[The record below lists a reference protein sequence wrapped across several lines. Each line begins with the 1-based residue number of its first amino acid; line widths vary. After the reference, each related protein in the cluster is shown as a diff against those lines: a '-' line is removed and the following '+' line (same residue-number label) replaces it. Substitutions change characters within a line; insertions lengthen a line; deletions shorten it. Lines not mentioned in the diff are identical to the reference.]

1 MYFHYCLHK
10 SSTVRG
16 SVGVECV
23 VIISM
28 FRDQC
33 PPNYPIILSLP
44 GPGANPA
51 PARGPLANGGP
62 VRPVTHCCMTDG
74 GNTAMVG

>member
-1 MYFHYCLHK
+1 MFTQVLD
-10 SSTVRG
+10 ST
-16 SVGVECV
+16 SQCCACVGVECV

-44 GPGANPA
+44 GPGANGA

-62 VRPVTHCCMTDG
+62 VRAVTHCCMTDG
-74 GNTAMVG
+74 GNTALAG

>member
-16 SVGVECV
+16 NASVECV

-28 FRDQC
+28 FRDQW

-44 GPGANPA
+44 GPGANGA
-51 PARGPLANGGP
+51 TARGPLANGGP

-74 GNTAMVG
+74 GNTAMAG